1 MDSSRNTAE
10 GTGASSL
17 MSENKRGFSTAPIG
31 MFDSGVGGVSVLR
44 EAVRMLPN
52 ERFIFYGDTKNAP
65 YGTKPRETVLALSRN
80 VVKEL
85 LSLGVKAIVIACNT
99 ATSAA
104 AADLRAEY
112 PELPI
117 IAMEPAL
124 KPASLLRH
132 DGIVLSLATPGT
144 IAGEKYAHLYALYGA
159 GVVSLPC
166 PGLMEFVER
175 GELSGPELHTYLENL
190 FAPYEASK
198 VEAVVL
204 GCTHYSFLK
213 RSIAA
218 FFPGVP
224 LLDGNEGTVRQLHR
238 RLEALGLLA
247 PDTAKGGVE
256 LLSSG
261 GGQPIEQMQ
270 ALLNAVL

>member
-1 MDSSRNTAE
+1 MIN
-10 GTGASSL
+10 
-17 MSENKRGFSTAPIG
+17 ENERGEALSPVG
-31 MFDSGVGGVSVLR
+31 MFDSGVGGISVLR
-44 EAVRMLPN
+44 EAVRLLPN

-65 YGTKPRETVLALSRN
+65 YGTKTKEAVLALSRQ
-80 VVKEL
+80 VVKQL
-85 LSLGVKAIVIACNT
+85 LKRQCKAIVIACNT

-112 PELPI
+112 PDLPI

-124 KPASLLRH
+124 KPASLLH
-132 DGIVLSLATPGT
+132 SDGVVLSLATPGT
-144 IAGEKYAHLYALYGA
+144 IAGEKYAHLYALYGK

-175 GELSGPELHTYLENL
+175 GELDGPALNRYFETL
-190 FAPYEASK
+190 FMPYRDKK
-198 VEAVVL
+198 VEAIVL

-213 RSIAA
+213 KSIAG

-224 LLDGNEGTVRQLHR
+224 LLDGNGGTVRQLRR
-238 RLEALGLLA
+238 RLEAQNLLA
-247 PDTAKGGVE
+247 PAEAAGGVE

-261 GGQPIEQMQ
+261 GGEPVKTMQ
-270 ALLNAVL
+270 ALLRAEL